1 MSDHTVKATQE
12 IARLIRPDVLAMAP
26 YTPILPFEVL
36 AEQLGR
42 PPEQIVKLDANENP
56 YGPSRKALEALAS
69 LDAVAHIYPDPEA
82 RHLRARLAE
91 YVGVSMEHILAGAG
105 ADELIDL
112 TARLFLDR
120 GDAVINCPPTFGMY
134 PFDAALAGARVVN
147 VPRRADFSLD
157 VEAVERAAGESGAKL
172 LFLTTPNNPDGSL
185 LDPEILDR
193 LLRLPL
199 AVVVDEAYIEFSGA
213 QSSASRVPDEP
224 NLIVLRTF
232 SKWAGLAGLRIGY
245 GLFPLPLI
253 EQLWKIK
260 QPYNVNAAA
269 DHAARAALD
278 DLPTLRANIA
288 RIRAERDRLHAAL
301 SAFPQLSPYP
311 SRANFVL
318 VRVEEFDAA
327 ALKRRLAEEFGILVR
342 HFDKPGLADHIR
354 ISAGTPAQTD
364 ALLGALRAIFEENT
378 P

>member
-1 MSDHTVKATQE
+1 MSDHARTAQD

-36 AEQLGR
+36 SEQLGR
-42 PPEQIVKLDANENP
+42 PPDQIVKLDANENP
-56 YGPSRKALEALAS
+56 YGPSAKALEALAALGS
-69 LDAVAHIYPDPEA
+69 VAHIYPDPEA
-82 RHLRARLAE
+82 RHLREKLAA
-91 YVGVSMEHILAGAG
+91 YTGVPMAHILAGAG

-112 TARLFLDR
+112 IARLFLDR
-120 GDAVINCPPTFGMY
+120 GDAAINCPPTFGMY
-134 PFDAALAGARVVN
+134 PFDTALAGARVVS

-157 VEAVERAAGESGAKL
+157 VAGIERAALDSGAKL
-172 LFLTTPNNPDGSL
+172 LFLTTPNNPDGGT
-185 LDPEILDR
+185 LDPENLDR

-199 AVVVDEAYIEFSGA
+199 AVVVDEAYVEFSGA
-213 QSSASRVPDEP
+213 ESFARRVPAEP

-232 SKWAGLAGLRIGY
+232 SKWAGLAGLRVGY

-260 QPYNVNAAA
+260 QPYNVSAAA
-269 DHAARAALD
+269 DLAARAALD
-278 DLPTLRANIA
+278 DLPNLQRDIE
-288 RIRAERDRLHAAL
+288 RIRAERDRLYSAL

-318 VRVEEFDAA
+318 VRVEGIDAA

-342 HFDKPGLADHIR
+342 HFNKPGLADHIR
-354 ISAGTPAQTD
+354 ISAGTPAQIDTVLD
-364 ALLGALRAIFEENT
+364 ALRAIFEEDT

>member
-1 MSDHTVKATQE
+1 MSDHARTAQD

-36 AEQLGR
+36 SEQLGR

-56 YGPSRKALEALAS
+56 YGPSPKALKALAA
-69 LDAVAHIYPDPEA
+69 LDSIAHIYPDPEA
-82 RHLRARLAE
+82 RHLREKLAD
-91 YVGVSMEHILAGAG
+91 YTGVPVEHILAGAG

-112 TARLFLDR
+112 IARLFLDR
-120 GDAVINCPPTFGMY
+120 GDAAVNCPPTFGMY
-134 PFDAALAGARVVN
+134 PFDTALAGGRVVE

-157 VEAVERAAGESGAKL
+157 VEGVERAALDSGSKL
-172 LFLTTPNNPDGSL
+172 LFLTTPNNPDGGT
-185 LDPEILDR
+185 LDPETLDR

-199 AVVVDEAYIEFSGA
+199 VVVVDEAYVEFSGA
-213 QSSASRVPDEP
+213 ESFARRVPAEP

-232 SKWAGLAGLRIGY
+232 SKWAGLAGLRVGY

-260 QPYNVNAAA
+260 QPYNVSAAA
-269 DHAARAALD
+269 DLAARAALD
-278 DLPTLRANIA
+278 DLPNLQRDIEH
-288 RIRAERDRLHAAL
+288 IRAERDRLYDVL
-301 SAFPQLSPYP
+301 SEFPQLSPYP

-318 VRVEEFDAA
+318 CRVEGVDAA

-342 HFDKPGLADHIR
+342 HFNKPGLADHIR
-354 ISAGTPAQTD
+354 ISAGRPDQTD
-364 ALLGALRAIFEENT
+364 ALLGALRAIFEEYT

>member
-1 MSDHTVKATQE
+1 MSDNTVKAARE
-12 IARLIRPDVLAMAP
+12 VARLIRPDVLAMAP

-36 AEQLGR
+36 SEQLGR
-42 PPEQIVKLDANENP
+42 PPEEIVKLDANENP
-56 YGPSRKALEALAS
+56 YGPSQKALQALAS
-69 LDAVAHIYPDPEA
+69 LESVAHIYPDPEA
-82 RHLRARLAE
+82 RHLREKLAD
-91 YVGVSMEHILAGAG
+91 YTGVPVEHILAGAG

-120 GDAVINCPPTFGMY
+120 GDAVVNCPPTFGMY
-134 PFDAALAGARVVN
+134 PFDAALSGGRVVN

-157 VEAVERAAGESGAKL
+157 VEGIERAALGSDAKL
-172 LFLTTPNNPDGSL
+172 LFLTTPNNPDGGL
-185 LDPEILDR
+185 LEEAVLDR

-213 QSSASRVPDEP
+213 ESFAGRVPAEP

-245 GLFPLPLI
+245 GLFPLTLI

-260 QPYNVNAAA
+260 QPYNVSAAA

-278 DLPTLRANIA
+278 DLPHLQQDIA
-288 RIRAERDRLHAAL
+288 RIRAERDRLYAAL
-301 SAFPQLSPYP
+301 SEFPQLSPYP

-318 VRVEEFDAA
+318 VRVARMDAG
-327 ALKRRLAEEFGILVR
+327 ALKRRLAEDYGILVR
-342 HFDKPGLADHIR
+342 HFNKPGLADHIR
-354 ISAGTPAQTD
+354 ISAGRPDQTD
-364 ALLGALRAIFEENT
+364 ALLGALRAIFEEDT